1 MHLAVDQWRK
11 PLRRSC
17 ASGELFQCIELGP
30 RALLQGQTYSFLNC
44 KNTVV
49 FPKTDQARR

>member
-17 ASGELFQCIELGP
+17 VSGELFQCIELGP
-30 RALLQGQTYSFLNC
+30 RALLQGQTYSFQNC
-44 KNTVV
+44 KSTVV